1 MSVASL
7 GQVHGI
13 SEAAVRAAAARHL
26 SCDTYARGPTLEV
39 PSIPVPPRP
48 FSRSLHLAWRPGCC
62 GKNRPEEGAWH
73 RGSARLWQPAPL
85 GSDRG
90 SLEMQ
95 LIPG

>member
-39 PSIPVPPRP
+39 PSIPVPPTPSVAASIWPGGPAAVGRTDP
-48 FSRSLHLAWRPGCC
+48 RKEPGTEVRPGF
-62 GKNRPEEGAWH
+62 GNRHP
-73 RGSARLWQPAPL
+73 
-85 GSDRG
+85 
-90 SLEMQ
+90 
-95 LIPG
+95 